1 MWRILSSTSA
11 VLCVLQNCTAQNWVS
26 VGLPTDVID
35 WGNYSMNDSADTLY
49 CSGINQILPG
59 QAGLF
64 RTTNG
69 VWDTIGYFGSVVFS
83 TVLYHDTLVAGGA
96 FHTVNGDS
104 IRSCAFFD
112 GSSWQP
118 FGQIEGSISKLRL
131 LDDTLYAVG
140 TFDHI
145 DGQPADGIAK
155 RIGGHWEPVG
165 DFGDVPDPYLFDVIK
180 YHGDLICCGNMD
192 IVGQDYRDVY
202 IYQNGEWGPLGGGL
216 FGTASGGW
224 EMTIY
229 NDELILGGGFYLSA
243 GNAGQCIMRWNG
255 EIWQPLGA
263 GTTDN
268 TDSYSSAPN
277 IHALCVHD
285 GKLFVGGGFWHAGH
299 VPAQGVAVWDGDVW
313 CGLGAPLP
321 NGVYDLE
328 FYNDTLVAMCV
339 GNTVDGQFN
348 SGVVRYL
355 HTTYDDTCS
364 VSTLGMS
371 ELPHANA
378 TAFVANDQLMV
389 NGLADGPSPYSM
401 ADLTG
406 RRILHGKLLCAGGR
420 CQPIALGGIAEGA
433 YLLQL
438 PARAAIRFVVRE

>member
-1 MWRILSSTSA
+1 MHMPGDQL
-11 VLCVLQNCTAQNWVS
+11 
-26 VGLPTDVID
+26 G
-35 WGNYSMNDSADTLY
+35 WGDLYMDEVTGTLY
-49 CSGINQILPG
+49 TT
-59 QAGLF
+59 GLHQLNL
-64 RTTNG
+64 NG
-69 VWDTIGYFGSVVFS
+69 TYGVFAYNGAQWDTIGLFAQGFPKAILRYN
-83 TVLYHDTLVAGGA
+83 DTLLVAGGFYSPTDGMPDRIA
-96 FHTVNGDS
+96 YLDS
-104 IRSCAFFD
+104 SGWNPYGEFD
-112 GSSWQP
+112 GP
-118 FGQIEGSISKLRL
+118 INRLRI
-131 LDDTLYAVG
+131 LDDDLYAVG
-140 TFDHI
+140 AFELV
-145 DGQPADGIAK
+145 DGQACDGIVK
-155 RIGGHWEPVG
+155 RVGGHWEPVG
-165 DFGDVPDPYLFDVIK
+165 DFGEILNAGLYDVIK
-180 YHGDLICCGNMD
+180 YNGDLVASGNMTV
-192 IVGQDYRDVY
+192 VGSTGSDVW
-202 IYQNGEWGPLGGGL
+202 IMQNGNWNVLGGGIY
-216 FGTASGGW
+216 GTWSIGTI
-224 EMTIY
+224 MTVF
-229 NDELILGGGFYLSA
+229 NGELILAGSFALGA
-243 GNAGQCIMRWNG
+243 GNPAHCIMRWNG
-255 EIWQPLGA
+255 NIWQPLGV
-263 GTTDN
+263 GLTDEQDTYN
-268 TDSYSSAPN
+268 DAPN
-277 IHALCVHD
+277 NYGLVVHD